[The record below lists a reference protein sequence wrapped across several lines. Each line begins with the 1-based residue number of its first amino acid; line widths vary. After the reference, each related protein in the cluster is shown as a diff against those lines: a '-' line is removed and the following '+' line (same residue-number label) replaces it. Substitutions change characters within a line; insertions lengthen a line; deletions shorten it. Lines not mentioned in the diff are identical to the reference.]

1 LWFLFLFEISGNNE
15 RLCVCAAL
23 YREVGEASKETEHSE
38 AISKKVKDLKRHI
51 EEAEAA
57 SSHHQLLQ
65 VTLILTVITIARL
78 SPRNELIFN
87 PISKC

>member
-1 LWFLFLFEISGNNE
+1 MEGNRLWFLFLFEISRNNE

-38 AISKKVKDLKRHI
+38 AISKKVKDLKRRI

-65 VTLILTVITIARL
+65 VTLLSTIDPYHDYYCQIVAQ
-78 SPRNELIFN
+78 E
-87 PISKC
+87 